1 MGGLIFEPKRRLIIQ
16 RTGTLV
22 TTATARRFVN
32 QEANNVSQ
40 YKIEKRKGDSSMFRL
55 IRKRLGAAI
64 GIAGLLSLAAP
75 AIAQQKPRTIGFTV
89 YSMTSWVTWGK
100 QGVDTVAKANN
111 VTVLWNSAEQD
122 VTKQISHFQQYIDK
136 HVDAIIV
143 DPVNSATLGPQIEA
157 ATKAGIP
164 VIGANIR
171 IDPPTS
177 AFLKAY
183 VGPDDVG
190 AGEQEAQAVV
200 DAIHASGNVLVLQGP
215 IGTSGAQDRTQ
226 GIKNVLGKNPDVK
239 LLAIQPANWDR
250 TQAYNLMQDWLSRY
264 GSQINGVIA
273 ENDDMGI
280 GAIRALHE
288 KGLAGKMPVS
298 GIDGIKDGM
307 REVKSGNLLETNLQN
322 GALELGM
329 ALQVTLDFLDKKE
342 VQKVALL
349 KMPRVNK
356 ENVEHYYDQIYVNPD
371 KFLTGLSNLVL
382 ENLKSGDYAHE

>member
-1 MGGLIFEPKRRLIIQ
+1 
-16 RTGTLV
+16 
-22 TTATARRFVN
+22 
-32 QEANNVSQ
+32 
-40 YKIEKRKGDSSMFRL
+40 MFKL
-55 IRKRLGAAI
+55 IRKLLGAAI
-64 GIAGLLSLAAP
+64 GITSLLASPL
-75 AIAQQKPRTIGFTV
+75 IAQQKPRTIGFTV

-171 IDPPTS
+171 IDPPTNQL
-177 AFLKAY
+177 LKAY
-183 VGPDDVG
+183 IGPDDVG

-200 DAIHASGNVLVLQGP
+200 DAIHASCNVLVLQGP
-215 IGTSGAQDRTQ
+215 IGTSAEQDRTQ
-226 GIKNVLGKNPDVK
+226 GIKNVLGKSPDVK

-273 ENDDMGI
+273 ENDDMAI

-349 KMPRVNK
+349 KMPRVTK

-371 KFLTGLSNLVL
+371 KFLSGLSNLVL